1 MIILNG
7 KEYSRELIN
16 SYKNKVEIL
25 KSKKIIPSICVI
37 LVGNNYESELYVKMK
52 KRECE
57 QIGIKFTLFKYN
69 ETDNEEDIINKINE
83 CNNNIYV
90 HGILV
95 QLPLPKHMSN
105 ENIINTIDPKKDI
118 DGLTSYN
125 SGSSPV
131 PPHAQSLASNLE
143 QSLQPS
149 FILSKEGTIPLRAFN
164 LFSF

>member
-69 ETDNEEDIINKINE
+69 ETDTKLLYKESYLKTMKLTEKIM
-83 CNNNIYV
+83 V
-90 HGILV
+90 
-95 QLPLPKHMSN
+95 
-105 ENIINTIDPKKDI
+105 
-118 DGLTSYN
+118 
-125 SGSSPV
+125 
-131 PPHAQSLASNLE
+131 NLHSCE
-143 QSLQPS
+143 KTLQ
-149 FILSKEGTIPLRAFN
+149 K
-164 LFSF
+164 